1 MKEGGLRAA
10 LFHSRRAD
18 PRSARGAGRIALPA
32 PDETRA
38 MSDSEFLPA
47 VGHTDQSTRVR
58 PATRADI
65 PFLVGA
71 NAAMAWE
78 TEEKQLD
85 RELLTRGVTGVFDEP
100 RRGFYL
106 IAERDEAVAGSLLIT
121 YEWSDWRNGDWWWIQ
136 SVYVRPE
143 DRRHGVFRSLYRH
156 VEASARATSGVV
168 GLRLFVEWENER
180 AQRTYAALGM
190 EQEHYHMYRTGFVP
204 F

>member
-1 MKEGGLRAA
+1 
-10 LFHSRRAD
+10 
-18 PRSARGAGRIALPA
+18 
-32 PDETRA
+32 
-38 MSDSEFLPA
+38 MSDNASIPA
-47 VGHTDQSTRVR
+47 AAHAGETRVR
-58 PATRADI
+58 AATREDI
-65 PFLVGA
+65 AFLVEA

-78 TEEKQLD
+78 TEEKRLD
-85 RELLTRGVTGVFDEP
+85 RELLTRGVAAVFDEP

-106 IAERDEAVAGSLLIT
+106 VAERGEAAAGCLLIT

-136 SVYVRPE
+136 SVYVRPD

-156 VEASARATSGVV
+156 TEAAARAAPGVV

-190 EQEHYHMYRTGFVP
+190 QQEHYHMYRAGFVP